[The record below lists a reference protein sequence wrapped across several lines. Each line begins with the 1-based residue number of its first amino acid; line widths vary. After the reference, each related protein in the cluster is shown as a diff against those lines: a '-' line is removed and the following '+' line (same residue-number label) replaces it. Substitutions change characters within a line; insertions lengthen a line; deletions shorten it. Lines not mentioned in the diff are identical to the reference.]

1 MENQNRNNRVH
12 TEKQP
17 GKADFQ
23 IAGLLPFGKDNA
35 VTTQEL
41 MRLTGCRTARE
52 LQQRI
57 AYEREHGAII
67 CSGSGRGYWR
77 PKDRQEIEQFVKTMK
92 ARALN
97 TLKVIRS
104 ASQALKVLEG
114 QQSIE
119 GSENNGG
126 SEMD

>member
-104 ASQALKVLEG
+104 GERTFRATSTGYL
-114 QQSIE
+114 
-119 GSENNGG
+119 
-126 SEMD
+126 